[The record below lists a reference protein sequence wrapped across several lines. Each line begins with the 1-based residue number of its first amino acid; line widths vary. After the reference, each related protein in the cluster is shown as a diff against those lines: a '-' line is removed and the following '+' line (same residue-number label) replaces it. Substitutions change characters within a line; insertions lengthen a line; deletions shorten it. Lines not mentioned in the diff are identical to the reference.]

1 MVFLVD
7 MASPSRVHKERLD
20 RVLMVQGLVPSREAA
35 TRTVLAG
42 GVSVDGIMVDK
53 PAKLVPLDARIE
65 IVQPAL
71 FVSRSGDKLAAAL
84 DAFQIDPR
92 GTIGLDV
99 GCSTGGFTDCLLQ
112 RGATRIYAVDVGYG
126 QFEWRL
132 RKDSRVILLER
143 TNIRYVDRGAVP
155 EPIDLAVIDVSFIS
169 LTLVLPSVVHLLNSS
184 AVIVVLVKPQFEV
197 GKGQVGRG
205 GIVRD
210 EAQRQAVTEKV
221 IACASRLGL
230 QLKGV
235 LDSPVIGRKGN
246 REILVGFAREIT
258 TRSGIRWT
266 DCPQQQPHALPGQDD
281 RPNATR

>member
-1 MVFLVD
+1 
-7 MASPSRVHKERLD
+7 MASPARVHRERLD
-20 RVLMVQGLVPSREAA
+20 RVLMNLGLVPSREAA
-35 TRTVLAG
+35 ARTVLAG
-42 GVSVDGIMVDK
+42 GVLVDGIMVDK

-92 GTIGLDV
+92 GTISLDV

-112 RGATRIYAVDVGYG
+112 RGATRIYAIDVGYG

-132 RKDSRVILLER
+132 RQDSRVVLLER
-143 TNIRYVDRGAVP
+143 TNIRYVDRAAVP

-169 LTLVLPSVVHLLNSS
+169 LTLVLPAVVHLLNSS
-184 AVIVVLVKPQFEV
+184 AMVVVLVKPQFEV

-210 EAQRQAVTEKV
+210 DAQREAVTEKV
-221 IACASRLGL
+221 IACAAHLGL

-258 TRSGIRWT
+258 T
-266 DCPQQQPHALPGQDD
+266 
-281 RPNATR
+281 

>member
-1 MVFLVD
+1 
-7 MASPSRVHKERLD
+7 MASPPRIHKERLD
-20 RVLMVQGLVPSREAA
+20 RVMMAQGLMASREAA
-35 TRTVLAG
+35 ARTVLAG

-53 PAKLVPLDARIE
+53 PAKLIPPDARIE

-84 DAFQIDPR
+84 DAFHIDPS

-112 RGATRIYAVDVGYG
+112 RGAARIYAIDVGYG

-132 RKDSRVILLER
+132 RQDSRVVLLER
-143 TNIRYVDRGAVP
+143 TNIRYVDRVAVA

-169 LTLVLPSVVHLLNSS
+169 LTLVLPAVVPLLNS
-184 AVIVVLVKPQFEV
+184 AATVVVLVKPQFEV

-210 EAQRQAVTEKV
+210 DAQREAVTEKI
-221 IACASRLGL
+221 IACAVHLGL

-246 REILVGFAREIT
+246 REILVGFSRGIT
-258 TRSGIRWT
+258 I
-266 DCPQQQPHALPGQDD
+266 
-281 RPNATR
+281 